1 MLNFRVS
8 LKHFYELYL
17 SSLILEKNETWE
29 KMRKDIMVGEWSH
42 REIIL
47 MVKCQ
52 AGEKSVGKVSN
63 QWFSW
68 LVNSPVS
75 EVSVELLSLGELPQ
89 EQYQLEKFLVG
100 KRSYNLFSCIWE
112 RQSKRVINTTWSF
125 VLDPDLCKKIRND
138 SF

>member
-1 MLNFRVS
+1 
-8 LKHFYELYL
+8 
-17 SSLILEKNETWE
+17 
-29 KMRKDIMVGEWSH
+29 MRKNAKRYYGWGMIPS
-42 REIIL
+42 RNYP
-47 MVKCQ
+47 KCQ

-63 QWFSW
+63 QQFSW

-112 RQSKRVINTTWSF
+112 RQSKRVINTT
-125 VLDPDLCKKIRND
+125 
-138 SF
+138 